1 MAAPFGLCAFVAD
14 AGLTP
19 GSWARRV
26 PGWALLVGAIDCRL
40 TTIAPHLLE
49 RNYNSMN
56 RFFPAVSITILT
68 SAFTNPT
75 MF

>member
-19 GSWARRV
+19 GSWARRDA
-26 PGWALLVGAIDCRL
+26 GWALLIGAMNRRL

-56 RFFPAVSITILT
+56 GFFPAVSITILT
-68 SAFTNPT
+68 SAFTNRT